1 MAGYTY
7 QEFSSRRKR
16 KAVKNMFYETGES
29 EYIEIYVCRAIYNKE
44 KRKAWYLKKGA
55 LAKDSHNGDFFLH
68 LHSSSKDPSH

>member
-1 MAGYTY
+1 
-7 QEFSSRRKR
+7 
-16 KAVKNMFYETGES
+16 MFYETGES